1 MWLLDMQ
8 QLASCVCDWTTV
20 LRAAASGFRFIRPPR
35 MWDHGPL
42 YYCEFYYYGQGSLA
56 RDIVL
61 DGDEVRTVAD
71 RDV

>member
-1 MWLLDMQ
+1 MQ
-8 QLASCVCDWTTV
+8 TLASCVCDWTTV
-20 LRAAASGFRFIRPPR
+20 LRSAEHLLFKRTH

-42 YYCEFYYYGQGSLA
+42 HYCEFAYSGPGSLS

-71 RDV
+71 ADV